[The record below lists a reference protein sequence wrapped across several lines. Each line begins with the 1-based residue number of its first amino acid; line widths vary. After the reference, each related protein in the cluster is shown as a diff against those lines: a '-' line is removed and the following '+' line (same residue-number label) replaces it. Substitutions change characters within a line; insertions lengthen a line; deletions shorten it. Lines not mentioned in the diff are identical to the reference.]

1 MICLL
6 PGQGLVGLM
15 GRQFLLDRLKQGL
28 VTLQCR
34 LLTPTDIQSGLFSV
48 QEGFWVADVLG
59 GCPYF
64 SQVS

>member
-15 GRQFLLDRLKQGL
+15 GRQFLLDRLEQGP

-34 LLTPTDIQSGLFSV
+34 LLTPQRTFNQASSVFRKGSG
-48 QEGFWVADVLG
+48 WPM
-59 GCPYF
+59 C
-64 SQVS
+64 